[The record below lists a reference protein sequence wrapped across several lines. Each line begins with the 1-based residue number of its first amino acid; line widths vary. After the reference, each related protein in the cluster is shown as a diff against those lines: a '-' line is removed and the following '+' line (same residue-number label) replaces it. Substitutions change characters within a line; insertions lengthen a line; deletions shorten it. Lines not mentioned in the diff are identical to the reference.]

1 MGETK
6 AARNSQLREKVP
18 PHREGNGK
26 WGVGFLGVVLW
37 WRVLVVVATAKVF
50 CVPRNCVKCKLEH
63 PCHRSIHHPLPTFA
77 TAPLRQ

>member
-37 WRVLVVVATAKVF
+37 WRVLVVVPQRKSFVCHEIVLSASWSFHAIAASTTHYPLLPP
-50 CVPRNCVKCKLEH
+50 PR
-63 PCHRSIHHPLPTFA
+63 
-77 TAPLRQ
+77 